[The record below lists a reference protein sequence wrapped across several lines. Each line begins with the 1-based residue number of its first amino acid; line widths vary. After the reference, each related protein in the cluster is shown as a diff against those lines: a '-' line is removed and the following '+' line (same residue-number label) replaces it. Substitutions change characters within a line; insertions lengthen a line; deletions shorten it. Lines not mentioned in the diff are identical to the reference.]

1 MRGTDGDPTNILNFI
16 PQKLFYVISLVILF
30 ILTYRVDEKQLI
42 FSIIE
47 SHKVYWLKHSDVN
60 SGYDKV

>member
-1 MRGTDGDPTNILNFI
+1 MRNI
-16 PQKLFYVISLVILF
+16 LFYVISLVILF

-47 SHKVYWLKHSDVN
+47 SHKVYWLKHSDVK